1 MDTIQKLQN
10 RIGDR
15 KSDLKNF
22 FTFDEPLE
30 RNRNNQPFN
39 RDCRSEKIYI
49 LVGQSEFSP
58 FVCIIN
64 TKTLAPAIPNEAALV
79 VSTRKN
85 VESRYVK
92 ATLARRENT
101 SRSVSKKNPRLPP
114 VSREPEGFFFL
125 KNLRSFVPRTTR
137 KRFTIN
143 M

>member
-64 TKTLAPAIPNEAALV
+64 TKTLAPAIPNEAALA

>member
-22 FTFDEPLE
+22 FTLDEPLE

-49 LVGQSEFSP
+49 LLGQSEFSP

-64 TKTLAPAIPNEAALV
+64 TKTLAPAIPNEAALT

-114 VSREPEGFFFL
+114 VSREPEGFFF
-125 KNLRSFVPRTTR
+125 
-137 KRFTIN
+137 
-143 M
+143 